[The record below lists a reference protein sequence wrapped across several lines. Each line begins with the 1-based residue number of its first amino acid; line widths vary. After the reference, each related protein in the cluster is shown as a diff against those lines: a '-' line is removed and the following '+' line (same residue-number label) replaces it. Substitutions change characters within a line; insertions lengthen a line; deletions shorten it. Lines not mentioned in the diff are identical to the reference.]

1 MNYDW
6 EKIFKGKTNKEL
18 YQIYLGNTH
27 LPKQTSNYAKKEL
40 ENRNFD
46 FNDMQNNKAAWK
58 LKDLIEEETY
68 DYLWNPSLF
77 FIPYKYFIP
86 IIVAGILIFLYFH
99 RGIPEVVASIFF
111 IFIITTS
118 ILINNYYYKKQIR
131 IHNEIRD
138 LTANLK
144 KNNKLTNDSIE
155 VREIMTTNYKII
167 KNSWNSIIVILII
180 FTLFVILKY
189 FKFF

>member
-1 MNYDW
+1 VNYNW

-58 LKDLIEEETY
+58 LKDLIEEATY
-68 DYLWNPSLF
+68 DRLWNYSFF

-86 IIVAGILIFLYFH
+86 IIVTGILIFLYFH
-99 RGIPEVVASIFF
+99 HEIAEILTLIFVT
-111 IFIITTS
+111 FIIITS
-118 ILINNYYYKKQIR
+118 ILINNYYFKKQIR
-131 IHNEIRD
+131 IYNEIRD

-144 KNNKLTNDSIE
+144 NNNKLTNDGIE
-155 VREIMTTNYKII
+155 TLEIMTSYNKTI
-167 KNSWNSIIVILII
+167 KNSKNIIIISLII
-180 FTLFVILKY
+180 FILFVILKY